1 MLNLKSLKRKKV
13 LGAIVLILIL
23 IFLTN
28 PKTFASNSNLFEKE
42 EYTEEFKKW
51 LELSEE
57 ERKNTIM
64 PRIYEVKNSINTY
77 KNPFLK
83 ARMAKQSLEQR
94 FSLKDIIPE
103 NLAIRDQKQTGSCWA
118 FATLSSLETNL
129 AMENY
134 KKETNQSK
142 IYDYSERHMEYATSR
157 IFKDGVE
164 NELGYNREVG
174 SGGSFYLASSYL
186 TNGTGAILEE
196 EMPFENNEDI
206 VDISEIQNKTV
217 STQVYDT
224 VMFPDYN
231 AQTGEARTEIMN
243 QIKNHIQNYGS
254 VDASIHGDSASS
266 LGFSC
271 YNSETG
277 AKYCNN
283 PLVGHKIDHEVSI
296 IGWDDNY
303 SIDNF
308 SENSRP
314 TQNGAW
320 IVRNS
325 WGERIEY
332 QLSELKEEIYNLLKD
347 EEIGANWNL
356 VEDVENELV
365 EQLGFTIEGNMAY
378 MKYGD
383 NGLIYVSYEDVN
395 VSTSLCG
402 IVKSTD
408 TVNYDYIYQYDEF
421 SPAGELTVNDSSMMI
436 CNIFDKK
443 AEGTEYLTGV
453 SLYAPET
460 YTCKV
465 YLNPNGTSKDKN
477 NLYPVP
483 LKAGEAET
491 ISAGYHTLE
500 FAGPVEITADSFAVV
515 IQIQGNGTGTTY
527 LVECKLDEINT
538 WDYVTIENGK
548 CFVTNG
554 NDLENCEWLD
564 LSKMTEINQDLINGD
579 STIKAFTVT
588 QTDEEPI
595 ILEQPQT
602 SEEESTNLSNATCE
616 VKKVQAYYYTD
627 NSQQDYTLIDVEINN
642 ITRRITSDSQVEYYY
657 YLSSDANE
665 ENIDNWVKI
674 TEEQNSND
682 KLQFTIDSRDVS
694 NYNEIASEDVVYLYI
709 KEVVKNGEN
718 ESETIS
724 NAMKLETDVDI
735 DTYVNNGKIEN
746 AQSNNPT
753 TSNPATSNPTTSA
766 PSDDTIATKILP
778 NTGVRVTV
786 IIAIILVLGIGI
798 FVYIRYKYLSKYVK

>member
-103 NLAIRDQKQTGSCWA
+103 NLVIKNQMQTGSCWA

-129 AMENY
+129 AMEDY
-134 KKETNQSK
+134 KNVTNKSK

-186 TNGTGAILEE
+186 TNGTGAIAEE
-196 EMPFENNEDI
+196 EMPFENNEEI
-206 VDISEIQNKTV
+206 IDISEIQNKTV

-254 VDASIHGDSASS
+254 VDASIHGDFSSS
-266 LGFSC
+266 LGVSC
-271 YNSETG
+271 YNNETG

-283 PLVGHKIDHEVSI
+283 SLIGHEIDHEVSI

-303 SIDNF
+303 SIENF
-308 SENSRP
+308 SEESRP
-314 TQNGAW
+314 KENGAW

-332 QLSELKEEIYNLLKD
+332 SLSDIKAEIYESLKD
-347 EEIGANWNL
+347 ETIGDKWNSA
-356 VEDVENELV
+356 EDVENEIV
-365 EQLGFTIEGNMAY
+365 EKLGFTIEGDIAY
-378 MKYGD
+378 MKSGD
-383 NGLIYVSYEDVN
+383 NGLIYISYEDVN
-395 VSTSLCG
+395 VSTSMYG
-402 IVKSTD
+402 IVKATD
-408 TVNYDYIYQYDEF
+408 AVNYDYIYQYDEF
-421 SPAGELTVNDSSMMI
+421 CPAGKLTINDNSMML

-443 AEGTEYLTGV
+443 TEGTEYLTEV

-465 YLNPNGTSKDKN
+465 YLNPNGTSKGKN
-477 NLYPVP
+477 DLYPVP
-483 LKAGEAET
+483 LKAGETET
-491 ISAGYHTLE
+491 INAGYHTLE
-500 FAGPVEITADSFAVV
+500 FAGPVEITADSFTVV
-515 IQIQGNGTGTTY
+515 IEIQSARTATAW
-527 LVECKLDEINT
+527 LVECKDNDVDIWNN
-538 WDYVTIENGK
+538 VTIENGK
-548 CFVTNG
+548 CFVTSG

-564 LSKMTEINQDLINGD
+564 LSKMSEMNSNLVNGD
-579 STIKAFTVT
+579 STIKAFSVT
-588 QTDEEPI
+588 DTEEEPI
-595 ILEQPQT
+595 ILEHPKA
-602 SEEESTNLSNATCE
+602 EEEENTNLGNATCE
-616 VKKVQAYYYTD
+616 VKKIQTYTYTD
-627 NSQQDYTLIDVEINN
+627 NSQNDYTLIDVEVNN
-642 ITRRITSDSQVEYYY
+642 ITRNIPDGAQVEYYY

-674 TEEQNSND
+674 AEEQTSNN
-682 KLQFTIDSRDVS
+682 KLQFTINSKDVP
-694 NYNEIASEDVVYLYI
+694 NYNDIANEDVVYLYV
-709 KEVVKNGEN
+709 KEVIKNGEN

-724 NAMKLETDVDI
+724 NPMKLDTNVEVQ
-735 DTYVNNGKIEN
+735 TYVNNGKIEN
-746 AQSNNPT
+746 MQSNNPS
-753 TSNPATSNPTTSA
+753 TSNPGTSTSL
-766 PSDDTIATKILP
+766 DDTVANKKLP
-778 NTGVRVTV
+778 NTGIKITIVSL
-786 IIAIILVLGIGI
+786 IILIIGVGI
-798 FVYIRYKYLSKYVK
+798 FVYIRYKHLSKYVK